1 MANLCARTRNR
12 RELNCDP
19 SPSLKRLTV
28 NTRKIGAE
36 KNFFRFTEAC
46 RGGREVM
53 DESLEPLLELARDM
67 APEVPIEFVVQF
79 MSLAYLLGRGD
90 QSRDDLNM
98 LGEMLHD

>member
-1 MANLCARTRNR
+1 
-12 RELNCDP
+12 
-19 SPSLKRLTV
+19 
-28 NTRKIGAE
+28 
-36 KNFFRFTEAC
+36 
-46 RGGREVM
+46 M